1 LIVAMFAIRHE
12 VPADTLAVEALLDRC
27 FGSDRRRKASYRYR
41 VDVPPLADLCFV
53 AEDEAGQ
60 LVGAIRYWPLWLS
73 RHPALLLGPLAID
86 PDRQG
91 RGIGRALVFH
101 SLETAAVGGHR
112 LVFLVGDPAYYRRF
126 GFALAPAGI
135 VMPGEQ
141 PSRLNYRLLDG
152 ERCLPQGGTL
162 RPVRR
167 GTAGPTSP
175 ASPEAAPRSGG
186 AKVKAI
192 AAAAAIH

>member
-1 LIVAMFAIRHE
+1 MFALRQE
-12 VPADTLAVEALLDRC
+12 TLADSPDVEALLDRC
-27 FGSDRRRKASYRYR
+27 FGADRGRKVSYRYR
-41 VDVPPLADLCFV
+41 LDVPPLADLCFV

-60 LVGAIRYWPLWLS
+60 LVGAIRYWPVRLS

-101 SLETAAVGGHR
+101 SLETAATAGHR

-126 GFALAPAGI
+126 GFALAPAKI
-135 VMPGEQ
+135 IMPNEQ

-152 ERCLPQGGTL
+152 ETGLPQSGIL

-167 GTAGPTSP
+167 GTVGPPSP
-175 ASPEAAPRSGG
+175 GTPGVAARPDGP
-186 AKVKAI
+186 KVKAI
-192 AAAAAIH
+192 AAAPAIH